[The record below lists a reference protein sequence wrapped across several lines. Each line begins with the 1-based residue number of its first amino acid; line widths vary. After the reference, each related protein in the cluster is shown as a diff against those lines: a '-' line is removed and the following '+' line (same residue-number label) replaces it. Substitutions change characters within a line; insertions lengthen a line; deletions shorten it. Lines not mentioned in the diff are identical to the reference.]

1 MDFIVDGKPQGK
13 QRPRFSRI
21 SKTVYT
27 PRETINYETQ
37 IALAFKAGGGRRIP
51 EGQCVSVSVTAF
63 FPVPKSYSKGK
74 RKACIGG
81 DIRPDKK
88 PDIDNVLKVVLDA
101 LNGLAYDDDKQVIEA
116 ICRKYYTDGDGYLWV
131 VIKSVGDKP

>member
-1 MDFIVDGKPQGK
+1 MQFIVKGRPQGK
-13 QRPRFSRI
+13 KRPRFSRI
-21 SKTVYT
+21 SHTVYT
-27 PRETINYETQ
+27 PRETISYENQ
-37 IALAFKAGGGRRIP
+37 IAMAFKAGEGRCIP
-51 EGQCVSVSVTAF
+51 EGQCVAVSVTAF

-74 RKACIGG
+74 RKACIDG

-116 ICRKYYTDGDGYLWV
+116 ICRKYYTDGEGYLWV
-131 VIKSVGDKP
+131 VVKSVGDKP

>member
-1 MDFIVDGKPQGK
+1 MQFIVKGRPQGK
-13 QRPRFSRI
+13 KRPRFSRV
-21 SKTVYT
+21 SRTVYT
-27 PRETINYETQ
+27 PRETISYENQ
-37 IALAFKAGGGRRIP
+37 IAMAFKAGGGRCVP
-51 EGQCVSVSVTAF
+51 EGQCVAVSVTAF

-74 RKACIGG
+74 RKACIDGY
-81 DIRPDKK
+81 IRPDKK

-116 ICRKYYTDGDGYLWV
+116 ICRKYYTDGEGYLWI

>member
-1 MDFIVDGKPQGK
+1 MQFIVKGRPQGK
-13 QRPRFSRI
+13 KRPRFSRV
-21 SKTVYT
+21 SHTVYT
-27 PRETINYETQ
+27 PSETINYETQ
-37 IALAFKAGGGRRIP
+37 IALAFKAGGGRCIP
-51 EGQCVSVSVTAF
+51 TGQCVAVSVTAF

-74 RKACIGG
+74 RKACIDG

-116 ICRKYYTDGDGYLWV
+116 ICRKYYTDGEGYLWV
-131 VIKSVGDKP
+131 VVKSVGDKP